1 MPTGM
6 LTIPNV
12 ITPFQIGRGIEGS
25 PRLEANIL
33 ALVLLESDKQSAC
46 SQSTIIVEYSGLT
59 ISDSG
64 PCAWLRWNRAAAD
77 PTEAGAAARG
87 ARRRRPADR
96 VLDAWRPAEP
106 RLRGRAR
113 GPARGPR
120 RDGRGARRAGPAR
133 RPLVRRADVRHAR
146 RPGAAG
152 RARAARPP
160 DRPAEA
166 AAAGRR
172 GSAGGGRLP
181 GAGRPGRRR
190 RTRPAPRPRAD
201 RRRQPERR
209 AERARRRR
217 PRLRPARGRGG
228 RPRGGLAR
236 GDDSSAIL
244 IVRSLD
250 CPYDWAWRRIHGTSP
265 RVSVY
270 R

>member
-1 MPTGM
+1 MPNRM

-33 ALVLLESDKQSAC
+33 ALVLLKSDKQSAC
-46 SQSTIIVEYSGLT
+46 SQSTIIVKYSGLT

-96 VLDAWRPAEP
+96 VLDARRPAEP
-106 RLRGRAR
+106 RLRG
-113 GPARGPR
+113 
-120 RDGRGARRAGPAR
+120 
-133 RPLVRRADVRHAR
+133 HAR

-190 RTRPAPRPRAD
+190 RARP
-201 RRRQPERR
+201 
-209 AERARRRR
+209 
-217 PRLRPARGRGG
+217 
-228 RPRGGLAR
+228 
-236 GDDSSAIL
+236 
-244 IVRSLD
+244 
-250 CPYDWAWRRIHGTSP
+250 
-265 RVSVY
+265 
-270 R
+270 